1 MTAVGLLTAPVSFAQ
16 SPDARVI
23 RGDLAVSDDGAT
35 VATSTGTGTLLL
47 WDADTWTLTRQ
58 HTADGSLVFGFD
70 FTDPSYEREPFS
82 REAGDRAGTQ
92 PESTSQVP
100 SRIGSPDGRYVSF
113 GTRDGRLGVLEVAT
127 GRVVLDLP
135 ERDGSVSATRFGP
148 DDRLFAA
155 GQGRY
160 LTSYN
165 WRTGEALQ
173 RYDLGREMMPDGR
186 RLVVEDFEVLP
197 ERGWLFIARFDQQAR
212 LMDIATGAV
221 LRTWRNKPRPR
232 DGRRNVKDVAVL
244 PDGRTGFF
252 AGVGGEVIAVDL
264 VTGARLD
271 SVRAHPDFVS
281 DLELSADG
289 SLLAANDLDGHTTLI
304 DTDTRSIVRRTTQE
318 ASFQSGRLLFA
329 AAFRPGTDEVITGGI
344 RMPIVVWDATTGE
357 RRRTIAALPE

>member
-1 MTAVGLLTAPVSFAQ
+1 MLRFLVVLSLTAMGLLTAPVSLAQ

-23 RGDLAVSDDGAT
+23 RGHLAVSDDGAM

-47 WDADTWTLTRQ
+47 WDAATWTLTRR
-58 HTADGSLVFGFD
+58 HTADGSQVFGFD
-70 FTDPSYEREPFS
+70 FTD
-82 REAGDRAGTQ
+82 
-92 PESTSQVP
+92 
-100 SRIGSPDGRYVSF
+100 DGRYVSF
-113 GTRDGRLGVLEVAT
+113 GTKDGRLGVLEVTT
-127 GRVVLDLP
+127 GRVVLDLQ

-155 GQGRY
+155 GQGRS

-173 RYDLGREMMPDGR
+173 RYDLGREIMPDGR

-197 ERGWLFIARFDQQAR
+197 DRGWLFIARFDQQAR
-212 LMDIATGAV
+212 LMDIATGDV
-221 LRTWRNKPRPR
+221 VRTWRNKRRPR

-252 AGVGGEVIAVDL
+252 AGVEGAVIAVDL

-289 SLLAANDLDGHTTLI
+289 DLLAANDLDGNTTHI
-304 DTDTRSIVRRTTQE
+304 DTGSRSIVRRTSQE
-318 ASFQSGRLLFA
+318 GSFQSGRLLFA
-329 AAFRPGTDEVITGGI
+329 VAFRPGTDEFITGGI
-344 RMPIVVWDATTGE
+344 RMPIVVWDASTGE
-357 RRRTIAALPE
+357 RRRTIAALP

>member
-1 MTAVGLLTAPVSFAQ
+1 MSRPLVLSLFLAGLLVGPAPAQ
-16 SPDARVI
+16 PSDARVI

-47 WDADTWTLTRQ
+47 WDADTWTLTRR

-70 FTDPSYEREPFS
+70 FTD
-82 REAGDRAGTQ
+82 
-92 PESTSQVP
+92 
-100 SRIGSPDGRYVSF
+100 DGRHVSF
-113 GTRDGRLGVLEVAT
+113 GTKDGRLGVLEVDT
-127 GRVVLDLP
+127 GRVVFQTQ

-148 DDRLFAA
+148 GDRLFAA

-173 RYDLGREMMPDGR
+173 RYDLGREVMPDGR

-197 ERGWLFIARFDQQAR
+197 DRGWLFIARFDQQAR
-212 LMDIATGAV
+212 LMDLATGDV
-221 LRTWRNKPRPR
+221 VRTWRNKRRPR
-232 DGRRNVKDVAVL
+232 DGGRNVKDVAVG

-281 DLELSADG
+281 DLELSPDG
-289 SLLAANDLDGHTTLI
+289 TLLAANDLDGHTTLI
-304 DTDTRSIVRRTTQE
+304 DTDTRSVVRRTTQDG
-318 ASFQSGRLLFA
+318 SFQSGRLLFA
-329 AAFRPGTDEVITGGI
+329 VAFRPGTDELITGGI
-344 RMPIVVWDATTGE
+344 RMPIVVWNASTGE
-357 RRRTIAALPE
+357 RQRTIASLPGTASR

>member
-1 MTAVGLLTAPVSFAQ
+1 MLRFLVVLSISAVGLLLTAPVAAQ
-16 SPDARVI
+16 PSDARVI

-47 WDADTWTLTRQ
+47 WDAATWTLIRR
-58 HTADGSLVFGFD
+58 HTPDGSLVFGFD
-70 FTDPSYEREPFS
+70 F
-82 REAGDRAGTQ
+82 
-92 PESTSQVP
+92 
-100 SRIGSPDGRYVSF
+100 SPDGRYVSF

-160 LTSYN
+160 LTSYD
-165 WRTGEALQ
+165 WRTGEALR

-197 ERGWLFIARFDQQAR
+197 EQGWLFIARFDQQAR
-212 LMDIATGAV
+212 LMDIETGTV

-232 DGRRNVKDVAVL
+232 DGNRNVKDVAVG

-252 AGVGGEVIAVDL
+252 AGVGGDVVAVDL
-264 VTGARLD
+264 ATGARLD

-281 DLELSADG
+281 DLERSADG

-304 DTDTRSIVRRTTQE
+304 ETATRSIVRRTSQE
-318 ASFQSGRLLFA
+318 GSFQSGRLLFA
-329 AAFRPGTDEVITGGI
+329 VAFRPGTDELITGGI
-344 RMPIVVWDATTGE
+344 RMPIVVWDATTGT
-357 RRRTIAALPE
+357 RRQTIAALPE